1 MTLGGLW
8 HGANWGFVI
17 WGLIHGFSLS
27 FLKIKESLFPNILNF
42 NQYVNIFITFNF
54 VSFS

>member
-1 MTLGGLW
+1 MTLDGLW

-27 FLKIKESLFPNILNF
+27 FLKIKESLSR
-42 NQYVNIFITFNF
+42 IF
-54 VSFS
+54 